1 MNYFLKMNLEK
12 VHQQSK
18 SLSEYGYHLHSF
30 YNKFSNLTKKEEEEK
45 KILQQQESAQ
55 FAAFVGLNEEE
66 MMNLLFP
73 IVKSVFKMDNKK
85 NFKMNELHVQRY
97 TNGSSIDFVISDPSD
112 KSLGVLV
119 PVYT

>member
-1 MNYFLKMNLEK
+1 MSTNLLFLK
-12 VHQQSK
+12 
-18 SLSEYGYHLHSF
+18 SED
-30 YNKFSNLTKKEEEEK
+30 EEK
-45 KILQQQESAQ
+45 TKSAQ

-73 IVKSVFKMDNKK
+73 IVKSVFKMDK

-119 PVYT
+119 PVYYILT

>member
-1 MNYFLKMNLEK
+1 MNLEK

-55 FAAFVGLNEEE
+55 FAAFVGLNEGE

-73 IVKSVFKMDNKK
+73 IVKSVFKMD

>member
-1 MNYFLKMNLEK
+1 MNLEK
-12 VHQQSK
+12 AHQQSK
-18 SLSEYGYHLHSF
+18 SLSEYGYHLHTF
-30 YNKFSNLTKKEEEEK
+30 KFFNNQTKSKENVEK
-45 KILQQQESAQ
+45 EKTQS
-55 FAAFVGLNEEE
+55 AAFVGLNEEE

-73 IVKSVFKMDNKK
+73 IVKSVFKMD

-119 PVYT
+119 PVCILSHCYIIH